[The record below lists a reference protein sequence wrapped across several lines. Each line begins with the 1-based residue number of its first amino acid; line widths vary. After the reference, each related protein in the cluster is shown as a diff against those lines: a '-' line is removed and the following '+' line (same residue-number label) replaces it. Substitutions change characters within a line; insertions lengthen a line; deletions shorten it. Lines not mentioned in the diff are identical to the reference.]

1 MKLTFFRHSLLSR
14 GGDKMVLAHA
24 SNLANVGHQVTI
36 MTNRVDTVFS
46 INPLIRFQPLS
57 FSGKLGTLLSALA
70 KPSDGDMV
78 IADIIPL
85 ICLLALRNKRRVV
98 YFAQDYDES
107 YYASLPM
114 KWLIRCLY
122 HVSLRL
128 FRIPVIAVSANLARL
143 LTQRFKAQVM
153 VVENG
158 VDTGVFYPDPDQEL
172 IASKGERKAVLLLS
186 RSDRRKGFDIA
197 RQIVTCLRTTHRGLF
212 EIWTVGER
220 CPGIFPDDVHRDFGY
235 VNEEQFRRVMSSADM
250 FLYPTRHEGFGLMP
264 LEAFACKCPVVTT
277 EAVPMAHHL
286 VNALVARV
294 EDVEEILSHAVA
306 LLDDNELA
314 GCLVERAYTGACD
327 CSLAR
332 SVVKFEAAVNA
343 LSREG

>member
-1 MKLTFFRHSLLSR
+1 MKITFFRHSLLSR

-24 SNLANVGHQVTI
+24 SNLATVGHQVTI
-36 MTNRVDTVFS
+36 MTNRVDTVFN
-46 INPLIRFQPLS
+46 INPMIRIQPLS
-57 FSGKLGTLLSALA
+57 FSRQLGTLMSALA
-70 KPSDGDMV
+70 KPFEGDMV

-85 ICLLALRNKRRVV
+85 ACLLALRNKRVV

-128 FRIPVIAVSANLARL
+128 FRVPVIAVSTHLAGL

-158 VDTGVFYPDPDQEL
+158 VDTGVFYPDPDPEL
-172 IASKGERKAVLLLS
+172 ITSKGERKAVLLLS

-197 RQIVTCLRTTHRGLF
+197 RQIVACLRTTHQGLF

-235 VNEEQFRRVMSSADM
+235 VNEEEFRRIMSSADM

-264 LEAFACKCPVVTT
+264 LEGFACKCPVITT
-277 EAVPMAHHL
+277 EVVPMAHHL
-286 VNALVARV
+286 VNAFVARI
-294 EDVEEILSHAVA
+294 EDVEEMLTHAVA
-306 LLDDNELA
+306 LLNDSELA
-314 GCLVERAYTGACD
+314 GGLVERAYTGACD